1 VGDIA
6 DEHDQRVENPLQVV
20 DENTAVVDAGL
31 HTDDLEEDWD
41 LPLPTGEFD
50 TVGGFMIEQLG
61 RALVVG
67 DRVETPAATLTVQSV
82 RGRRPKRILIIKK
95 KREEKRETRED
106 E

>member
-1 VGDIA
+1 
-6 DEHDQRVENPLQVV
+6 
-20 DENTAVVDAGL
+20 
-31 HTDDLEEDWD
+31 
-41 LPLPTGEFD
+41 
-50 TVGGFMIEQLG
+50 MIEQLG

-95 KREEKRETRED
+95 KREEKRESRDD